1 MGKGELQHSQAGHGE
16 HISSSGSTDSKHACK
31 GSGQKTNPSA
41 FSLAEEMG
49 VFSKGWHKMNA
60 GLSHSRQ
67 QKAGNQIREG
77 TTGAASFIMS
87 VDLSP
92 VAGGPEAA
100 QAVWSTCVPGLML

>member
-1 MGKGELQHSQAGHGE
+1 
-16 HISSSGSTDSKHACK
+16 
-31 GSGQKTNPSA
+31 
-41 FSLAEEMG
+41 
-49 VFSKGWHKMNA
+49 MNA